1 MEILTGNP
9 KDVAT
14 NYRWQEELKRAF
26 RDIDSLLAFLELE
39 RKDLPPLAKTQHPFP
54 TLVPRPFANRMNKSD
69 PRDPL
74 LLQVVTAQVTEPR
87 QDWVIDPVE
96 DKSFEKLP
104 GLLHKY
110 PGRVLFLLTG
120 ACAIHCRY
128 CFRQHFDYSTTQAG
142 WEAGLEYVQNDKS
155 ISEIILSGG
164 DPLMRTDVQI
174 ADLVRRANSIPHLK
188 RLRIHTRLPV
198 VLPSRVTKEIV
209 EAFSE
214 SRAQVCLVL
223 HINHS
228 REIDGEVQQAVARF
242 RQTGALILNQSVL
255 LNGVNSDLP
264 ALITLSETLID
275 SGVIP
280 YYLHLLD
287 PVKGAENYFV
297 SENTGLSLIQQ
308 MRERL
313 PGYCVPKLV
322 KEEAGEMSKTAVE

>member
-39 RKDLPPLAKTQHPFP
+39 RKDLPPLATTQHPFP

-96 DKSFEKLP
+96 DKSFEKVP

-110 PGRVLFLLTG
+110 QGRVLFLLTG

-128 CFRQHFDYSTTQAG
+128 CFRQHFDYSTTQGG

-174 ADLVRRANSIPHLK
+174 ADLIRRANSISHLK
-188 RLRIHTRLPV
+188 DYAST
-198 VLPSRVTKEIV
+198 
-209 EAFSE
+209 
-214 SRAQVCLVL
+214 
-223 HINHS
+223 
-228 REIDGEVQQAVARF
+228 
-242 RQTGALILNQSVL
+242 
-255 LNGVNSDLP
+255 
-264 ALITLSETLID
+264 
-275 SGVIP
+275 
-280 YYLHLLD
+280 
-287 PVKGAENYFV
+287 
-297 SENTGLSLIQQ
+297 
-308 MRERL
+308 
-313 PGYCVPKLV
+313 PGYRSFYPL
-322 KEEAGEMSKTAVE
+322 E